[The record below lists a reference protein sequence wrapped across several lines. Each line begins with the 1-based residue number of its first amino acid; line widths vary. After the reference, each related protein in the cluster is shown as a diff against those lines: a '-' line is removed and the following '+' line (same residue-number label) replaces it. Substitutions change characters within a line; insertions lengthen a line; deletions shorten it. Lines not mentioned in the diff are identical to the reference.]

1 MLLYTISTQLV
12 LNGFEKNILCSCRLL
27 LAAAARLGAARLQL
41 NPIQYT
47 GRRPHW
53 RLSWH
58 TTMPGIAYHHARNS
72 LSKKGS
78 LVAER
83 TASRWFWERWRS
95 EDIPLS
101 GPHVWPSSAGCC
113 AKAEIPPFPGRY
125 ALPAWKWERRIKRHD
140 SQPCNDF
147 IGSSLIELL
156 VSILSRHCHL
166 RLERTSAKTASSS
179 RPVR

>member
-83 TASRWFWERWRS
+83 TASRTLALRGHS
-95 EDIPLS
+95 P
-101 GPHVWPSSAGCC
+101 VWTP
-113 AKAEIPPFPGRY
+113 R
-125 ALPAWKWERRIKRHD
+125 
-140 SQPCNDF
+140 
-147 IGSSLIELL
+147 LL
-156 VSILSRHCHL
+156 VAAPKRRFLHFRADMHCLRGSGREELKDTILNL
-166 RLERTSAKTASSS
+166 AMISSEA
-179 RPVR
+179 R